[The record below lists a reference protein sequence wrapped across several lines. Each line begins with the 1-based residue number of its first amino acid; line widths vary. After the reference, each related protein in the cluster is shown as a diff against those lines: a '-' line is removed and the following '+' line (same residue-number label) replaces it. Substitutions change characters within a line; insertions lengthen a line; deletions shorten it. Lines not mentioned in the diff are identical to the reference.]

1 MAESTDT
8 NNVNAIGKFRPTDK
22 KLNHLHVTEST
33 GTYRQES
40 AIGFPRSPTSPMNL
54 NGGMESRL
62 LQKEKKKSIIG

>member
-22 KLNHLHVTEST
+22 KLNIHAAEST